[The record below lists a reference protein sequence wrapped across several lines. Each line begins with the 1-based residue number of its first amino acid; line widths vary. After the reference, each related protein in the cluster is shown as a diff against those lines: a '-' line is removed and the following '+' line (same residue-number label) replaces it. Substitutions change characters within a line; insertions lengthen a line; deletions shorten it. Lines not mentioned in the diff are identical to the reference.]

1 MAGLPNVIG
10 LLYRADWTRLSL
22 SAEVRSETDRELLPR
37 LSREEPPRWY
47 RPRPAQTQEEEWS
60 RWHRA
65 WPAQK
70 QDDGRFSWRGTLLIG
85 PGGRW
90 RLEGSVPGQGAGGEA
105 AEGHDGERG
114 WSWRPSATGGPPP
127 LPVKVNGAYPP
138 VPELLCPSRL
148 LGGYTLEEL
157 GPVTVAGRD
166 AIAVAATPRR
176 DVLSPGPGH
185 RSHDRVE
192 VAVDAEL
199 GILLRRIETSGGEFV
214 TLTELTDVTMNPPEA
229 ADPARFAVPL
239 GSHRSET
246 PVKTAGDPDWAT
258 MDRVGGGLDVLIRHA
273 PHRPGRGAGGEQPEA
288 MPSPDPGPL
297 DPADASPPPDEV
309 LDLLYRSGEPRG
321 LGVTVR
327 QWRDQAAMAAWVPES
342 LRAAGS
348 GGFADLLDT
357 MARGMNVA
365 RTDARLRVSGPD
377 RYRLDFYSPRP
388 GRGAPTTIACDG
400 ERRWRVY
407 QDRTMVGPA
416 APLKDPIA
424 FLADSCWLLRARL
437 SGGAELTY
445 RGRPA
450 RQLRV
455 TRVPGGAAWSWG
467 LRCPRHDRRR
477 DRRRRDRLPAPP
489 DLLRRRRAR
498 DLVGAGRH
506 QHRARRPDEF
516 RVHVPPGTRT
526 VQETGNWFV
535 DDVAVMPGLTGTA
548 ARAAVETVT
557 RTTSAVSAARTFL
570 DDLRGRR
577 RPPNPPS
584 CDQVLPASHP
594 RAHVLFASA
603 LVTTPSPPQA
613 SP

>member
-1 MAGLPNVIG
+1 MARLPEVIG
-10 LLYRADWTRLSL
+10 SLYRADWTRLSL
-22 SAEVRSETDRELLPR
+22 SAEVSSETDRELLPR

-47 RPRPAQTQEEEWS
+47 RPRPAQTPEEEWS

-65 WPAQK
+65 WSAQK
-70 QDDGRFSWRGTLLIG
+70 QDDGRYSWRGTLLIG

-90 RLEGSVPGQGAGGEA
+90 RLEGSVPGRDAGGEA
-105 AEGHDGERG
+105 AEGNDGERG

-127 LPVKVNGAYPP
+127 LPVEVNGAYPP
-138 VPELLCPSRL
+138 VPELFCLSCL

-176 DVLSPGPGH
+176 DVLSSDPGH

-199 GILLRRIETSGGEFV
+199 GILLRRIETSGGELV
-214 TLTELTDVTMNPPEA
+214 ARTELTDVTMNPPEA
-229 ADPARFAVPL
+229 ADPVRFAVPL

-246 PVKTAGDPDWAT
+246 PGKTVRGPDWAT

-273 PHRPGRGAGGEQPEA
+273 PHRPGRGAAGQQPEA
-288 MPSPDPGPL
+288 MPSPDPAPL
-297 DPADASPPPDEV
+297 EPADASPPPDEV
-309 LDLLYRSGEPRG
+309 LDLLYRSGEPRD

-327 QWRDQAAMAAWVPES
+327 QWRDQAAMAAWVPER

-377 RYRLDFYSPRP
+377 RYRLDYFSPRP

-400 ERRWRVY
+400 ERRWQVY
-407 QDRTMVGPA
+407 QDWIRVGPA
-416 APLKDPIA
+416 APLGHQIM
-424 FLADSCWLLRARL
+424 FLADACWLLRGRL
-437 SGGAELTY
+437 SGGTELTY

-455 TRVPGGAAWSWG
+455 TRVPGGAG
-467 LRCPRHDRRR
+467 LVVGP
-477 DRRRRDRLPAPP
+477 LLFP
-489 DLLRRRRAR
+489 DAIADAIIDAETGCLLRLISYAG
-498 DLVGAGRH
+498 DALVIWSELDDISTEPAG
-506 QHRARRPDEF
+506 PDEF

-526 VQETGNWFV
+526 VEETGNWVV
-535 DDVAVMPGLTGTA
+535 DAAAVMPGLAGTA
-548 ARAAVETVT
+548 VRAAAE
-557 RTTSAVSAARTFL
+557 AVNCTAGAASAARSFL
-570 DDLRGRR
+570 DDLRGHR
-577 RPPNPPS
+577 
-584 CDQVLPASHP
+584 
-594 RAHVLFASA
+594 
-603 LVTTPSPPQA
+603 
-613 SP
+613 